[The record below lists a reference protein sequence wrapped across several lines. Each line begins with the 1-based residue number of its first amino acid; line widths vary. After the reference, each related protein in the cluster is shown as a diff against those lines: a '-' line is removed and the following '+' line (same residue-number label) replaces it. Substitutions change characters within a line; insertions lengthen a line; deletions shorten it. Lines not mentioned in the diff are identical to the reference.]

1 MGDKCNCYRFSPRD
15 SLSGAVAQIADYLS
29 KHPGWNETELRAFVD
44 GLISSAGVET
54 FNGRSGNVTL
64 NKDDVN
70 NLLIANCYF
79 AEADETIESI
89 DVLALYKLGIRIVF
103 TQYSSE
109 IGGYTLAYGIEYY
122 PTTDTAKAYLFSS
135 GSGGVGAVVSVNGK
149 TGTVVLKASDILM
162 NNGDSVENA
171 VSNTNAIANA
181 AYSPNNPP
189 PYPVNSV
196 NSKTG
201 SVMLKVV
208 DVSNG
213 DSVDDNAYIFIDET
227 ENYPDIIAPDSNKLG
242 GQIPS
247 YYATADSV
255 NSLKNDKLDKTAT
268 AADSSKLGGKAPEY
282 YLQPRNLLDNS
293 DFRNPVNQRG
303 FTGTNQTTES
313 YGIDRWLMSVNTDGR
328 ITLKDGGLELVN
340 ANLFQRIESKRLD
353 SDKPYTMALS
363 FADGTTRIATTWV
376 DFEYEPGVSRVVF
389 YNITGTIIGAALYEG
404 TYTADTLPPYVPKG
418 YAAELA
424 ECRRYFERLGTTF
437 SERIG
442 TTVYVVSGAKSFVC
456 SLQCSR
462 KRISHPSVSIS
473 DIGNYR
479 LLLKDAT
486 NASTYSAA
494 SISSIDDIT
503 TQEPFISFRVNMV
516 DAITQNSWIQLQRSD
531 GATAAYI
538 DVFADL

>member
-1 MGDKCNCYRFSPRD
+1 MADKCNCYRFSPRD

-109 IGGYTLAYGIEYY
+109 VDGYTLAYGIEYY
-122 PTTDTAKAYLFSS
+122 PATDTAKAYLLSS

-149 TGTVVLKASDILM
+149 TGTVVLKAGDILM
-162 NNGDSVENA
+162 NNGDSVEYA
-171 VSNTNAIANA
+171 VSNAKATANA

-213 DSVDDNAYIFIDET
+213 NSTDENAYMFIDESDD
-227 ENYPDIIAPDSNKLG
+227 YPDIIAPDSNKLG

-247 YYATADSV
+247 YYATAESV
-255 NSLKNDKLDKTAT
+255 NSLKDDISDAWTSGKTYAVGDYCISGNQLYKCKTAHT
-268 AADSSKLGGKAPEY
+268 AGSVFNADYWDNVSVSGEIKAIQTNIQQIKVGNFYNEKINGHTMPELYGRFLRIGGTSWPGTVASDTY
-282 YLQPRNLLDNS
+282 YIG
-293 DFRNPVNQRG
+293 VG
-303 FTGTNQTTES
+303 
-313 YGIDRWLMSVNTDGR
+313 
-328 ITLKDGGLELVN
+328 
-340 ANLFQRIESKRLD
+340 
-353 SDKPYTMALS
+353 
-363 FADGTTRIATTWV
+363 ADGHAYAGMQLNGVTEITWI
-376 DFEYEPGVSRVVF
+376 
-389 YNITGTIIGAALYEG
+389 NL
-404 TYTADTLPPYVPKG
+404 
-418 YAAELA
+418 
-424 ECRRYFERLGTTF
+424 
-437 SERIG
+437 
-442 TTVYVVSGAKSFVC
+442 
-456 SLQCSR
+456 
-462 KRISHPSVSIS
+462 
-473 DIGNYR
+473 
-479 LLLKDAT
+479 
-486 NASTYSAA
+486 NA
-494 SISSIDDIT
+494 
-503 TQEPFISFRVNMV
+503 
-516 DAITQNSWIQLQRSD
+516 
-531 GATAAYI
+531 
-538 DVFADL
+538 

>member
-109 IGGYTLAYGIEYY
+109 VGGYTLAYGIEYY

-162 NNGDSVENA
+162 NNGDSVEDA
-171 VSNTNAIANA
+171 VSNAKAIANA
-181 AYSPNNPP
+181 AYSPNNPPSYPVTSVNGKTGTVTGLYDENNPP

-201 SVMLKVV
+201 SVLLKVV

-213 DSVDDNAYIFIDET
+213 NSTDENAYMFIDESDD
-227 ENYPDIIAPDSNKLG
+227 YPDVIASDSNKLDG
-242 GQIPS
+242 KTLAEIMLTIYPVGAVYI
-247 YYATADSV
+247 SV
-255 NSLKNDKLDKTAT
+255 NSTSPASLFGGTWTQLTDRFLLGAGNTYGVGSVGGESIHILTRDEIPNYKIGALATIVPPLHGNWSNDGISASGLGETSETKPGI
-268 AADSSKLGGKAPEY
+268 AD
-282 YLQPRNLLDNS
+282 NNDNKITS
-293 DFRNPVNQRG
+293 GIQYGYDIY
-303 FTGTNQTTES
+303 S
-313 YGIDRWLMSVNTDGR
+313 YG
-328 ITLKDGGLELVN
+328 GGSAHN
-340 ANLFQRIESKRLD
+340 N
-353 SDKPYTMALS
+353 M
-363 FADGTTRIATTWV
+363 
-376 DFEYEPGVSRVVF
+376 
-389 YNITGTIIGAALYEG
+389 
-404 TYTADTLPPYVPKG
+404 PPY
-418 YAAELA
+418 LA
-424 ECRRYFERLGTTF
+424 
-437 SERIG
+437 
-442 TTVYVVSGAKSFVC
+442 VYMWKRVS
-456 SLQCSR
+456 
-462 KRISHPSVSIS
+462 
-473 DIGNYR
+473 
-479 LLLKDAT
+479 
-486 NASTYSAA
+486 
-494 SISSIDDIT
+494 
-503 TQEPFISFRVNMV
+503 
-516 DAITQNSWIQLQRSD
+516 
-531 GATAAYI
+531 
-538 DVFADL
+538 

>member
-44 GLISSAGVET
+44 GLISSAGVES

-122 PTTDTAKAYLFSS
+122 PATDTAKAYLFSS
-135 GSGGVGAVVSVNGK
+135 GSGGGTGAIVSVNGK
-149 TGTVVLKASDILM
+149 TGVVVLKASDILM
-162 NNGDSVENA
+162 NNGDSVEYA
-171 VSNTNAIANA
+171 VSNAKAIANA
-181 AYSPNNPP
+181 AYSPDNPP

-213 DSVDDNAYIFIDET
+213 DSVDDNAYIFIDEA

-247 YYATADSV
+247 YYATAESV
-255 NSLKNDKLDKTAT
+255 NSLKGDKLDKTGT
-268 AADSSKLGGKAPEY
+268 AADSSKLGGK
-282 YLQPRNLLDNS
+282 
-293 DFRNPVNQRG
+293 
-303 FTGTNQTTES
+303 
-313 YGIDRWLMSVNTDGR
+313 
-328 ITLKDGGLELVN
+328 TLAEIMLELYPVGAVYIS
-340 ANLFQRIESKRLD
+340 ANSTSPASLFGGMWEQIEDRFL
-353 SDKPYTMALS
+353 L
-363 FADGTTRIATTWV
+363 
-376 DFEYEPGVSRVVF
+376 
-389 YNITGTIIGAALYEG
+389 AAG
-404 TYTADTLPPYVPKG
+404 
-418 YAAELA
+418 
-424 ECRRYFERLGTTF
+424 
-437 SERIG
+437 
-442 TTVYVVSGAKSFVC
+442 
-456 SLQCSR
+456 
-462 KRISHPSVSIS
+462 
-473 DIGNYR
+473 
-479 LLLKDAT
+479 
-486 NASTYSAA
+486 STYSAGSTGGEA
-494 SISSIDDIT
+494 NVTLSKSQVPYEANLYYYYDGTGSIIPSDHCYLKENTWAYSNGNVNGFTNKFGPTLDADAHNNMPPYLAVYIWR
-503 TQEPFISFRVNMV
+503 RV
-516 DAITQNSWIQLQRSD
+516 S
-531 GATAAYI
+531 
-538 DVFADL
+538 

>member
-103 TQYSSE
+103 TKYRSE
-109 IGGYTLAYGIEYY
+109 VDAYTLAYGIEYY

-162 NNGDSVENA
+162 NNGDSVEDA
-171 VSNTNAIANA
+171 VSSAKAIANA
-181 AYSPNNPP
+181 AYSPDNPP

-213 DSVDDNAYIFIDET
+213 DSIDDNAYIFIDET

-247 YYATADSV
+247 YYATAESV
-255 NSLKNDKLDKTAT
+255 NSLKDDKLDKTAT
-268 AADSSKLGGKAPEY
+268 AADSAKLGGKAPEY
-282 YLQPRNLLDNS
+282 YIQPRNLLDNS
-293 DFRNPVNQRG
+293 DFRNPVNQRK
-303 FTGTNQTTES
+303 QTS
-313 YGIDRWLMSVNTDGR
+313 YELDSWGGYCIDRWSAFSIGGTVSIGSAG
-328 ITLKDGGLELVN
+328 ITLSG
-340 ANLFQRIESKRLD
+340 
-353 SDKPYTMALS
+353 
-363 FADGTTRIATTWV
+363 
-376 DFEYEPGVSRVVF
+376 
-389 YNITGTIIGAALYEG
+389 NIYQ
-404 TYTADTLPPYVPKG
+404 P
-418 YAAELA
+418 
-424 ECRRYFERLGTTF
+424 
-437 SERIG
+437 
-442 TTVYVVSGAKSFVC
+442 
-456 SLQCSR
+456 
-462 KRISHPSVSIS
+462 
-473 DIGNYR
+473 
-479 LLLKDAT
+479 
-486 NASTYSAA
+486 
-494 SISSIDDIT
+494 ISSDVIARYNGKVLT
-503 TQEPFISFRVNMV
+503 PAVN
-516 DAITQNSWIQLQRSD
+516 I
-531 GATAAYI
+531 
-538 DVFADL
+538 

>member
-1 MGDKCNCYRFSPRD
+1 MNDKCNCYRFSPRD

-89 DVLALYKLGIRIVF
+89 DVLTLYKLGVRIVF

-109 IGGYTLAYGIEYY
+109 VDGYTLAYGIEYY

-149 TGTVVLKASDILM
+149 TGTVILKASDISM
-162 NNGDSVENA
+162 NNGDSVEDA
-171 VSNTNAIANA
+171 VSNAKAIANA
-181 AYSPNNPP
+181 AYSPDNPP

-213 DSVDDNAYIFIDET
+213 NSPDDNAYIFIDET

-247 YYATADSV
+247 YYATAESV
-255 NSLKNDKLDKTAT
+255 NSLKDDLADAWTSGKTYAVGDYCIYGNQLYKCKTAYT
-268 AADSSKLGGKAPEY
+268 AGSAFSADYWDAVSVSGEIANMHPTVYYCGGSGE
-282 YLQPRNLLDNS
+282 
-293 DFRNPVNQRG
+293 
-303 FTGTNQTTES
+303 TNYVIFDAS
-313 YGIDRWLMSVNTDGR
+313 NW
-328 ITLKDGGLELVN
+328 
-340 ANLFQRIESKRLD
+340 D
-353 SDKPYTMALS
+353 S
-363 FADGTTRIATTWV
+363 
-376 DFEYEPGVSRVVF
+376 
-389 YNITGTIIGAALYEG
+389 G
-404 TYTADTLPPYVPKG
+404 TYILTNVWPNGLIV
-418 YAAELA
+418 EFL
-424 ECRRYFERLGTTF
+424 
-437 SERIG
+437 
-442 TTVYVVSGAKSFVC
+442 
-456 SLQCSR
+456 R
-462 KRISHPSVSIS
+462 KRSGDISLTNIYSSEHKI
-473 DIGNYR
+473 DGNTVTLYAGTWYAGIYA
-479 LLLKDAT
+479 KK
-486 NASTYSAA
+486 
-494 SISSIDDIT
+494 ID
-503 TQEPFISFRVNMV
+503 
-516 DAITQNSWIQLQRSD
+516 
-531 GATAAYI
+531 
-538 DVFADL
+538 

>member
-44 GLISSAGVET
+44 GLISAAGVET

-109 IGGYTLAYGIEYY
+109 VDGYTLAYGIEYY

-162 NNGDSVENA
+162 NNGDSVEHA
-171 VSNTNAIANA
+171 VSNAKAIDNA
-181 AYSPNNPP
+181 AYSPDNPPPYPVTSVNGKIGTVTGLYDKNNPP

-213 DSVDDNAYIFIDET
+213 NSTDENAYIFIDESDD
-227 ENYPDIIAPDSNKLG
+227 YPDVIAS
-242 GQIPS
+242 
-247 YYATADSV
+247 
-255 NSLKNDKLDKTAT
+255 
-268 AADSSKLGGKAPEY
+268 DSSKLGGQLPSY
-282 YLQPRNLLDNS
+282 YAS
-293 DFRNPVNQRG
+293 A
-303 FTGTNQTTES
+303 E
-313 YGIDRWLMSVNTDGR
+313 
-328 ITLKDGGLELVN
+328 
-340 ANLFQRIESKRLD
+340 
-353 SDKPYTMALS
+353 ALS
-363 FADGTTRIATTWV
+363 SLKNDIGDAWASGTTYAVGDYCISGNQLYKCKTAHTAGSAFSADYWDAANVSNEIKQALSGISELNGIRMYAYNV
-376 DFEYEPGVSRVVF
+376 PGS
-389 YNITGTIIGAALYEG
+389 NSNT
-404 TYTADTLPPYVPKG
+404 
-418 YAAELA
+418 
-424 ECRRYFERLGTTF
+424 
-437 SERIG
+437 
-442 TTVYVVSGAKSFVC
+442 
-456 SLQCSR
+456 
-462 KRISHPSVSIS
+462 
-473 DIGNYR
+473 
-479 LLLKDAT
+479 
-486 NASTYSAA
+486 
-494 SISSIDDIT
+494 DIT
-503 TQEPFISFRVNMV
+503 TTIDLSELKQGLYMAVLVGGHVDGSGYSFTYIGYCYVTSYGFYGFNLTE
-516 DAITQNSWIQLQRSD
+516 INRSD
-531 GATAAYI
+531 IYTITWSKPSGHNENYLTIKAYSSLTSI
-538 DVFADL
+538 SADCKILFIGK

>member
-44 GLISSAGVET
+44 GLISAAGVET

-109 IGGYTLAYGIEYY
+109 VDGYTLAYGIEYY
-122 PTTDTAKAYLFSS
+122 PATDTAKAYLFSS
-135 GSGGVGAVVSVNGK
+135 GSGGGGAVVSVNGK

-171 VSNTNAIANA
+171 VSRAKALANA
-181 AYSPNNPP
+181 AYSSDNPPPYPVTSVNGKTGVVTGLYDKNNPP

-201 SVMLKVV
+201 SVLLKVV

-213 DSVDDNAYIFIDET
+213 NSTDENAYMFIDESDD
-227 ENYPDIIAPDSNKLG
+227 YPDVIAS
-242 GQIPS
+242 
-247 YYATADSV
+247 
-255 NSLKNDKLDKTAT
+255 
-268 AADSSKLGGKAPEY
+268 DSSKLGGKAPKY
-282 YLQPRNLLDNS
+282 YLNQWNMLDNS
-293 DFRNPVNQRG
+293 DFTSPVAQAGIGGNH
-303 FTGTNQTTES
+303 GTIA
-313 YGIDRWLMSVNTDGR
+313 YAADRW
-328 ITLKDGGLELVN
+328 I
-340 ANLFQRIESKRLD
+340 LD
-353 SDKPYTMALS
+353 SGAVSYDAGVGLTLNGTIRQKLEFSPAGQASAFVGMAS
-363 FADGTTRIATTWV
+363 GEASISYADGKVTITSSG
-376 DFEYEPGVSRVVF
+376 GV
-389 YNITGTIIGAALYEG
+389 IKWAALYEG
-404 TYTADTLPPYVPKG
+404 SYTAETMPPYVPKG
-418 YAAELA
+418 YVAEL
-424 ECRRYFERLGTTF
+424 ENCRRYFERIGSTF
-437 SERIG
+437 SEQIG
-442 TTVYVVSGAKSFVC
+442 NVVYVASGAKSFVC

-462 KRISHPSVSIS
+462 KRIQHPTAIIS
-473 DIGNYR
+473 GAENYR
-479 LLLKDAT
+479 LLLKDGT
-486 NASTYSAA
+486 NANTYSAS
-494 SISSIDDIT
+494 SISSIDSIT
-503 TQEPFISFRVNMV
+503 TQEPFISFRVNMENP
-516 DAITQNSWIQLQRSD
+516 INQNSWIVLQRAD

-538 DVFADL
+538 DISADL

>member
-109 IGGYTLAYGIEYY
+109 VDGYTLAYGIEYY

-149 TGTVVLKASDILM
+149 TGTVVLKAGDILM
-162 NNGDSVENA
+162 NNGDSVEYA
-171 VSNTNAIANA
+171 VSNVKAIANA
-181 AYSPNNPP
+181 AYSPDNPPPYPVSSVNGKTGTVTGLYDKNNPPPYPVTSVNGKTGAVTGLYDKNNPP

-201 SVMLKVV
+201 SILLKVV

-213 DSVDDNAYIFIDET
+213 NSTDENAYMFIDESDD
-227 ENYPDIIAPDSNKLG
+227 YPDVVAS
-242 GQIPS
+242 
-247 YYATADSV
+247 
-255 NSLKNDKLDKTAT
+255 
-268 AADSSKLGGKAPEY
+268 DSSKLGGKAPEY
-282 YLQPRNLLDNS
+282 YLQPSNLLDNS
-293 DFRNPVNQRG
+293 DF
-303 FTGTNQTTES
+303 TNLVAQA
-313 YGIDRWLMSVNTDGR
+313 GIGGNHGAVTYAADRW
-328 ITLKDGGLELVN
+328 I
-340 ANLFQRIESKRLD
+340 LD
-353 SDKPYTMALS
+353 S
-363 FADGTTRIATTWV
+363 GTVSYKA
-376 DFEYEPGVSRVVF
+376 GVGLTL
-389 YNITGTIIGAALYEG
+389 TGTIRQKLKLAPAVEISAFVGMASGSASISYADGAVTITSSGGVIKWATLYEG
-404 TYTADTLPPYVPKG
+404 SYTAETLPPYVPKG
-418 YAAELA
+418 YATELA
-424 ECRRYFERLGTTF
+424 ECMLYFERIGSTF
-437 SERIG
+437 SEQIG
-442 TTVYVVSGAKSFVC
+442 NVVYVASGAKSFIC

-462 KRISHPSVSIS
+462 KRIQHPTVTIS
-473 DIGNYR
+473 GVENYR
-479 LLLKDAT
+479 LLLKDGT
-486 NASTYSAA
+486 NANTYSAS
-494 SISSIDDIT
+494 SISSFDSIT
-503 TQEPFISFRVNMV
+503 AQEPFISFRVNM
-516 DAITQNSWIQLQRSD
+516 TGTTNQNSWIVLQRSD

-538 DVFADL
+538 DISADL

>member
-44 GLISSAGVET
+44 GLISSACVET

-109 IGGYTLAYGIEYY
+109 VNGYTLAYGIEYY

-149 TGTVVLKASDILM
+149 TGTVVLKAGDIFM
-162 NNGDSVENA
+162 NNGDSVEYA
-171 VSNTNAIANA
+171 VSNAKAIANA
-181 AYSPNNPP
+181 AYSPNNSP

-227 ENYPDIIAPDSNKLG
+227 ENYPDIIAPDSDKLG

-247 YYATADSV
+247 YYATAESV
-255 NSLKNDKLDKTAT
+255 NSLKNDKLDKTA
-268 AADSSKLGGKAPEY
+268 AAVDSDKLGGKAPEY

-293 DFRNPVNQRG
+293 DFTRFIAQAGIAGNH
-303 FTGTNQTTES
+303 GTQA
-313 YGIDRWLMSVNTDGR
+313 YAGDRWKLVSGTATGNANANGDGYSGIVLNGTIQQILASPPSVATVDIGMVSGSAQITYADGAVE
-328 ITLKDGGLELVN
+328 ITSDGGTLK
-340 ANLFQRIESKRLD
+340 
-353 SDKPYTMALS
+353 
-363 FADGTTRIATTWV
+363 W
-376 DFEYEPGVSRVVF
+376 
-389 YNITGTIIGAALYEG
+389 AALYEG
-404 TYTADTLPPYVPKG
+404 SYPVDTLPPYVPKG
-418 YAAELA
+418 YGAEMA
-424 ECRRYFERLGTTF
+424 ECYRYYFRWVPT
-437 SERIG
+437 
-442 TTVYVVSGAKSFVC
+442 Y
-456 SLQCSR
+456 
-462 KRISHPSVSIS
+462 P
-473 DIGNYR
+473 
-479 LLLKDAT
+479 
-486 NASTYSAA
+486 ASA
-494 SISSIDDIT
+494 
-503 TQEPFISFRVNMV
+503 ISFIINWTGTSAR
-516 DAITQNSWIQLQRSD
+516 AIIYLPSQMYNQGILPTVSFKNLNLVYRSSNPSIAPSAVSVMSESGNVIHLELKITGGTKGD
-531 GATAAYI
+531 VGYLLSNDTMDSYI
-538 DVFADL
+538 ELSKDL

>member
-109 IGGYTLAYGIEYY
+109 VDGYTLAYGIEYY
-122 PTTDTAKAYLFSS
+122 PGTDTAKAYLFSS
-135 GSGGVGAVVSVNGK
+135 GSGGGTGAIVSVNGK
-149 TGTVVLKASDILM
+149 TGVVVLKASDILM

-171 VSNTNAIANA
+171 VSNANAIANA
-181 AYSPNNPP
+181 AYSPDNPPPYPVTSVNGKTGTVTGLYDKNNPP

-213 DSVDDNAYIFIDET
+213 NSTDENAYMFIDESDD
-227 ENYPDIIAPDSNKLG
+227 YPDVIAS
-242 GQIPS
+242 
-247 YYATADSV
+247 
-255 NSLKNDKLDKTAT
+255 
-268 AADSSKLGGKAPEY
+268 DSSKLGGKAPEY
-282 YLQPRNLLDNS
+282 YLQPFNLLDNS
-293 DFRNPVNQRG
+293 DFTNLVAQAGVGGNH
-303 FTGTNQTTES
+303 GTVA
-313 YGIDRWLMSVNTDGR
+313 YAADRWIIDSGTVSYEVGVGLTLNGTIRQKLKFQPTGR
-328 ITLKDGGLELVN
+328 ASAFVGMLAGVASI
-340 ANLFQRIESKRLD
+340 S
-353 SDKPYTMALS
+353 Y
-363 FADGTTRIATTWV
+363 ADGAVTITSSG
-376 DFEYEPGVSRVVF
+376 GV
-389 YNITGTIIGAALYEG
+389 IKWAALYEG
-404 TYTADTLPPYVPKG
+404 SYTADALPPYVPKG

-424 ECRRYFERLGTTF
+424 ECLRYFERIGSSF
-437 SERIG
+437 SEQIG
-442 TTVYVVSGAKSFVC
+442 NVVYVASGAKSFIC

-462 KRISHPSVSIS
+462 KRIQHPTVSIS
-473 DIGNYR
+473 GVDNYR
-479 LLLKDAT
+479 LLLKDGT
-486 NASTYSAA
+486 NANTYSAS
-494 SISSIDDIT
+494 SISSFDSIT
-503 TQEPFISFRVNMV
+503 AQEPFISFRVNMTI
-516 DAITQNSWIQLQRSD
+516 AINQNSWIVLQRADS
-531 GATAAYI
+531 ATAAYI
-538 DVFADL
+538 DISADL

>member
-79 AEADETIESI
+79 AEADETIGSI

-109 IGGYTLAYGIEYY
+109 LDGYTLAYGIEYY
-122 PTTDTAKAYLFSS
+122 PATDTAKAYLFSS
-135 GSGGVGAVVSVNGK
+135 GSGGVGAIVSVNGK

-162 NNGDSVENA
+162 NNGDSVEYA
-171 VSNTNAIANA
+171 VSSAKAIANA
-181 AYSPNNPP
+181 AYSPDNPP

-247 YYATADSV
+247 YYATAESV
-255 NSLKNDKLDKTAT
+255 NSLKNEKANKSIVSDAWQSGKTYAVGTYCIYKDRLYKALVQTT
-268 AADSSKLGGKAPEY
+268 AEPTS
-282 YLQPRNLLDNS
+282 NS
-293 DFRNPVNQRG
+293 DW
-303 FTGTNQTTES
+303 TECT
-313 YGIDRWLMSVNTDGR
+313 IADEIIA
-328 ITLKDGGLELVN
+328 ITLKNTEHKVLTTDYGSIIFF
-340 ANLFQRIESKRLD
+340 AH
-353 SDKPYTMALS
+353 DKVVS
-363 FADGTTRIATTWV
+363 F
-376 DFEYEPGVSRVVF
+376 Y
-389 YNITGTIIGAALYEG
+389 AALENMPTTNNVEIGYVPVNPPNYDYVIFPAFNVGSPYIPVGSTWIYSNGKITLFKNDETASAYLYG
-404 TYTADTLPPYVPKG
+404 TYV
-418 YAAELA
+418 
-424 ECRRYFERLGTTF
+424 
-437 SERIG
+437 I
-442 TTVYVVSGAKSFVC
+442 
-456 SLQCSR
+456 
-462 KRISHPSVSIS
+462 
-473 DIGNYR
+473 N
-479 LLLKDAT
+479 
-486 NASTYSAA
+486 N
-494 SISSIDDIT
+494 
-503 TQEPFISFRVNMV
+503 
-516 DAITQNSWIQLQRSD
+516 
-531 GATAAYI
+531 
-538 DVFADL
+538 

>member
-109 IGGYTLAYGIEYY
+109 VDGYTLAYGIEYY
-122 PTTDTAKAYLFSS
+122 PDTDSAKAYLFSS
-135 GSGGVGAVVSVNGK
+135 GSGGGTGAIVSVNGK
-149 TGTVVLKASDILM
+149 TGVVVLKASDILM
-162 NNGDSVENA
+162 DNGDSVENA
-171 VSNTNAIANA
+171 VSSAKAIANA
-181 AYSPNNPP
+181 AYSPDNPP

-227 ENYPDIIAPDSNKLG
+227 ENSPDIIAPDSNKLG

-247 YYATADSV
+247 YYATAESV
-255 NSLKNDKLDKTAT
+255 NSLKDEIDKKWSSEVLWEN
-268 AADSSKLGGKAPEY
+268 AAPNSAFDEQTITFNWKGYNYCMIYFLAYIGTGLCSFSAMVKRGDRLRFYFLTDTENGASGQFRDFYSDASRFGKAV
-282 YLQPRNLLDNS
+282 RLLDGS
-293 DFRNPVNQRG
+293 
-303 FTGTNQTTES
+303 
-313 YGIDRWLMSVNTDGR
+313 
-328 ITLKDGGLELVN
+328 N
-340 ANLFQRIESKRLD
+340 AD
-353 SDKPYTMALS
+353 
-363 FADGTTRIATTWV
+363 
-376 DFEYEPGVSRVVF
+376 
-389 YNITGTIIGAALYEG
+389 
-404 TYTADTLPPYVPKG
+404 
-418 YAAELA
+418 
-424 ECRRYFERLGTTF
+424 
-437 SERIG
+437 
-442 TTVYVVSGAKSFVC
+442 
-456 SLQCSR
+456 
-462 KRISHPSVSIS
+462 
-473 DIGNYR
+473 
-479 LLLKDAT
+479 
-486 NASTYSAA
+486 
-494 SISSIDDIT
+494 
-503 TQEPFISFRVNMV
+503 
-516 DAITQNSWIQLQRSD
+516 QNSCIPIRIY
-531 GATAAYI
+531 G
-538 DVFADL
+538 VKGV

>member
-1 MGDKCNCYRFSPRD
+1 MSDKCNCYRFSPRD

-64 NKDDVN
+64 NKNDVN

-109 IGGYTLAYGIEYY
+109 IDGYTLAYGIEYY
-122 PTTDTAKAYLFSS
+122 PATDTAKAYLFSS

-171 VSNTNAIANA
+171 VSNAEAIANA
-181 AYSPNNPP
+181 AYSPDNSP

-213 DSVDDNAYIFIDET
+213 NSPDDNAYIFIDET

-247 YYATADSV
+247 YYATAESV
-255 NSLKNDKLDKTAT
+255 NSLKDDIAPLIYNNAGAHNAVYRGKNLGDTVT
-268 AADSSKLGGKAPEY
+268 AAQWEQIGAGTFGDLFIGDYWVINGFTWRIAAFDYWYRFGDTECTTHHVVIVPDISLLNVDGSTTSWMNATDTTTGAYVGSDFYTGNNGNIGKAQCRSMAQSAFGSAHILTHRE
-282 YLQPRNLLDNS
+282 YLQNAVVNGYESGGAWYDSDIEIMNEKMVYGCGIFGNQSAGTNIPAAYTIDNAQLPLFALDHSKICSRAGWWLREVVSSS
-293 DFRNPVNQRG
+293 DF
-303 FTGTNQTTES
+303 
-313 YGIDRWLMSVNTDGR
+313 
-328 ITLKDGGLELVN
+328 
-340 ANLFQRIESKRLD
+340 A
-353 SDKPYTMALS
+353 
-363 FADGTTRIATTWV
+363 
-376 DFEYEPGVSRVVF
+376 VV
-389 YNITGTIIGAALYEG
+389 Y
-404 TYTADTLPPYVPKG
+404 
-418 YAAELA
+418 
-424 ECRRYFERLGTTF
+424 
-437 SERIG
+437 
-442 TTVYVVSGAKSFVC
+442 
-456 SLQCSR
+456 
-462 KRISHPSVSIS
+462 
-473 DIGNYR
+473 
-479 LLLKDAT
+479 
-486 NASTYSAA
+486 
-494 SISSIDDIT
+494 
-503 TQEPFISFRVNMV
+503 
-516 DAITQNSWIQLQRSD
+516 SD
-531 GATAAYI
+531 GA
-538 DVFADL
+538 ADYAKASNTFRGVRPAFGICA

>member
-29 KHPGWNETELRAFVD
+29 KHPGWNEAELRAFVD

-109 IGGYTLAYGIEYY
+109 VDGYTLAYGIEYY
-122 PTTDTAKAYLFSS
+122 PGTDTAKAYLFSS
-135 GSGGVGAVVSVNGK
+135 GNGGVGTVVSVNGK
-149 TGTVVLKASDILM
+149 TGTVILKASDILM
-162 NNGDSVENA
+162 NNGDSVEYA
-171 VSNTNAIANA
+171 VSNAKAIANA

-247 YYATADSV
+247 YYATAESV
-255 NSLKNDKLDKTAT
+255 NSLKDDIGDAWTSGKTYVVGDYCISGSQLYKCKTAHT
-268 AADSSKLGGKAPEY
+268 AGGAFSADYWDAVSVSGEIANMHPTVYYCGGSDESNY
-282 YLQPRNLLDNS
+282 VTFDVSNWDN
-293 DFRNPVNQRG
+293 
-303 FTGTNQTTES
+303 GTYILTN
-313 YGIDRWLMSVNTDGR
+313 IW
-328 ITLKDGGLELVN
+328 KDGLIVEFLK
-340 ANLFQRIESKRLD
+340 KRGSISLTNIY
-353 SDKPYTMALS
+353 SSEHKI
-363 FADGTTRIATTWV
+363 DGNTVTLYVGTW
-376 DFEYEPGVSRVVF
+376 YAG
-389 YNITGTIIGAALYEG
+389 I
-404 TYTADTLPPYVPKG
+404 
-418 YAAELA
+418 YAA
-424 ECRRYFERLGTTF
+424 
-437 SERIG
+437 
-442 TTVYVVSGAKSFVC
+442 K
-456 SLQCSR
+456 
-462 KRISHPSVSIS
+462 
-473 DIGNYR
+473 
-479 LLLKDAT
+479 
-486 NASTYSAA
+486 
-494 SISSIDDIT
+494 ID
-503 TQEPFISFRVNMV
+503 
-516 DAITQNSWIQLQRSD
+516 
-531 GATAAYI
+531 
-538 DVFADL
+538 

>member
-109 IGGYTLAYGIEYY
+109 VDGYTLAYGIEYY
-122 PTTDTAKAYLFSS
+122 PATDTAKAYLFSS

-149 TGTVVLKASDILM
+149 TGTVVLKAGDILM

-171 VSNTNAIANA
+171 VSNAKAIANA
-181 AYSPNNPP
+181 AYSPDNPP

-213 DSVDDNAYIFIDET
+213 NSTDENAYIFIDESDD
-227 ENYPDIIAPDSNKLG
+227 YPDVIASDSSKLG
-242 GQIPS
+242 GQLPS
-247 YYATADSV
+247 YYAPEDEVSK
-255 NSLKNDKLDKTAT
+255 LKNDKLDKTAT
-268 AADSSKLGGKAPEY
+268 AADSSKLGGKTLTEIMLALYPVGAVYISANSTSPASLFGGTWESIGGRFLLGADATYAAGSTGGEATHTLTVNEMPKHVHQVAVPYSHDGNMRTWKAEWTDDAPI
-282 YLQPRNLLDNS
+282 P
-293 DFRNPVNQRG
+293 
-303 FTGTNQTTES
+303 
-313 YGIDRWLMSVNTDGR
+313 TDGSP
-328 ITLKDGGLELVN
+328 TGYTGGDQPHN
-340 ANLFQRIESKRLD
+340 N
-353 SDKPYTMALS
+353 M
-363 FADGTTRIATTWV
+363 
-376 DFEYEPGVSRVVF
+376 
-389 YNITGTIIGAALYEG
+389 
-404 TYTADTLPPYVPKG
+404 PPY
-418 YAAELA
+418 LA
-424 ECRRYFERLGTTF
+424 VYMWRR
-437 SERIG
+437 
-442 TTVYVVSGAKSFVC
+442 VS
-456 SLQCSR
+456 
-462 KRISHPSVSIS
+462 
-473 DIGNYR
+473 
-479 LLLKDAT
+479 
-486 NASTYSAA
+486 
-494 SISSIDDIT
+494 
-503 TQEPFISFRVNMV
+503 
-516 DAITQNSWIQLQRSD
+516 
-531 GATAAYI
+531 
-538 DVFADL
+538 

>member
-109 IGGYTLAYGIEYY
+109 VDGYTLAYGIEYY

-149 TGTVVLKASDILM
+149 TGTVVLKAGDILM
-162 NNGDSVENA
+162 DNGDTVEMA
-171 VSNTNAIANA
+171 VSSARSAANGAATDASNALNKANA
-181 AYSPNNPP
+181 AYSADNAPPYPVISVNGKTGAVTGLYDKNNPP
-189 PYPVNSV
+189 PYPVNGV

-201 SVMLKVV
+201 SVILKVV

-213 DSVDDNAYIFIDET
+213 NSTDENAYMFIDESDD
-227 ENYPDIIAPDSNKLG
+227 YPDVIAP
-242 GQIPS
+242 
-247 YYATADSV
+247 
-255 NSLKNDKLDKTAT
+255 
-268 AADSSKLGGKAPEY
+268 DSSKLGGKAPEY

-293 DFRNPVNQRG
+293 DFTNLVAQAGVGGNH
-303 FTGTNQTTES
+303 GTDA
-313 YGIDRWLMSVNTDGR
+313 YAADRWILDSGTVSYEAGVGLTLNGTIRQKLEFQPTGQTSAFVGMVTGVASISYAGGAVT
-328 ITLKDGGLELVN
+328 ITSSGGL
-340 ANLFQRIESKRLD
+340 IK
-353 SDKPYTMALS
+353 
-363 FADGTTRIATTWV
+363 W
-376 DFEYEPGVSRVVF
+376 
-389 YNITGTIIGAALYEG
+389 AALYEG
-404 TYTADTLPPYVPKG
+404 SYTADTMPPYVPKG
-418 YAAELA
+418 YAAELV
-424 ECRRYFERLGTTF
+424 ESMRYFERIGSTF
-437 SERIG
+437 SEQIG
-442 TTVYVVSGAKSFVC
+442 NVVYVASGAKSFIC

-462 KRISHPSVSIS
+462 KRIQHPTVTIS
-473 DIGNYR
+473 GVENYR
-479 LLLKDAT
+479 LLLKDGT
-486 NASTYSAA
+486 NANTYSAS
-494 SISSIDDIT
+494 SISSFDSIT
-503 TQEPFISFRVNMV
+503 AQEPFISFRVNMAGTTNQ
-516 DAITQNSWIQLQRSD
+516 DSWIVLQRSD

-538 DVFADL
+538 DISADL